1 MRDFVC
7 VRDVV
12 SLMVNNGE
20 PSGVYDLGTS
30 HPISFQMVA
39 ELVSAKYGLKI
50 KEVPFPKDLDG
61 KYQIFTSA
69 KKDFKHQFI
78 TVRDYLESIHE

>member
-39 ELVSAKYGLKI
+39 ELVSAKYGADKGKFLS
-50 KEVPFPKDLDG
+50 PKTWMVNIRSSPQTRRISNISSSL
-61 KYQIFTSA
+61 
-69 KKDFKHQFI
+69 
-78 TVRDYLESIHE
+78 

>member
-39 ELVSAKYGLKI
+39 ELVSAKVWSKDKGSS
-50 KEVPFPKDLDG
+50 FPQRLG
-61 KYQIFTSA
+61 W
-69 KKDFKHQFI
+69 
-78 TVRDYLESIHE
+78 

>member
-1 MRDFVC
+1 
-7 VRDVV
+7 
-12 SLMVNNGE
+12 
-20 PSGVYDLGTS
+20 
-30 HPISFQMVA
+30 
-39 ELVSAKYGLKI
+39 LVSAKYGAKI

>member
-30 HPISFQMVA
+30 QPISFQMVA
-39 ELVSAKYGLKI
+39 ELVSAKYGAKI

-61 KYQIFTSA
+61 KYQMLPQPRRISN
-69 KKDFKHQFI
+69 I
-78 TVRDYLESIHE
+78 SSSLRDYLESIHE

>member
-12 SLMVNNGE
+12 SLMINNGE
-20 PSGVYDLGTS
+20 SSGVYDLGTS

-39 ELVSAKYGLKI
+39 ELVCAKYGAKI
-50 KEVPFPKDLDG
+50 KEVPFPEDLDG
-61 KYQIFTSA
+61 KYQIFTS
-69 KKDFKHQFI
+69 FQEGFQTSVHHCERLSG
-78 TVRDYLESIHE
+78 VNS